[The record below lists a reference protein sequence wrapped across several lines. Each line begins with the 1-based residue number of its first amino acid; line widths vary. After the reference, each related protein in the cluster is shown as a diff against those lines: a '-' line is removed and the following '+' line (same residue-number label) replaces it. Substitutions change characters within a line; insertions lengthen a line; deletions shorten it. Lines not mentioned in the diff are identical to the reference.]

1 MILDTNVLLRAS
13 IDDDPAQTSEARALV
28 DAAER
33 LVISNT
39 TLCEYAWVANRNY
52 KESRKN
58 IADAIRALIADP
70 RTIIDGDAVTAGLA
84 FLDAG
89 GDFADGVI
97 EFEGRRLGGKV
108 FATFDRQAAAIV
120 RAQGRQ
126 CLLLGAE

>member
-1 MILDTNVLLRAS
+1 MIIDTNVLLRAS
-13 IDDDPAQTSEARALV
+13 IHDDPAQTPEARAIV
-28 DAAER
+28 AAAER

-39 TLCEYAWVANRNY
+39 TLCEFVWVAGRNY
-52 KESRKN
+52 KESRKD

-70 RTIIDGDAVTAGLA
+70 RTIIDRDAVTAGLA

-120 RAQGRQ
+120 RGQGRQ
-126 CLLLGAE
+126 CLLLGAD